1 MPKKLLSAIL
11 CLGLGLCFAAGCS
24 QSSPDTTPTTDTNDP
39 QATVEIPAPS
49 DTPSPT
55 PMSQRG
61 DYATKSSPL
70 PFGELGTLDGITW
83 NLPDVPYVFDLTLT
97 DVRQGADAETA
108 LQEGSM
114 DLPDLASDEE
124 YFLARVKVN
133 LTKCKDADAV
143 LDFSTLSFSFVQED
157 ATTVYECP
165 VLTQNTDPS
174 LTQFREGGYIE
185 TTLVGKA
192 KKGSTPTLVFQPQW
206 DNGFWMATK

>member
-1 MPKKLLSAIL
+1 MPKKFLSAAL
-11 CLGLGLCFAAGCS
+11 CFGLVCCFAAGCS
-24 QSSPDTTPTTDTNDP
+24 QTAPDATPTTDTNDP
-39 QATVEIPAPS
+39 QVTADMPAPS

-61 DYATKSSPL
+61 DYATKAAPL
-70 PFGELGTLDGITW
+70 PFGEMGTLDGITW
-83 NLPDVPYVFDLTLT
+83 ELADVPYVFDLTVT
-97 DVRQGADAETA
+97 DVKQGAEAEAA

-114 DLPDLASDEE
+114 ELPTLASDEE

-157 ATTVYECP
+157 GSTIYECP
-165 VLTQNTDPS
+165 VLAQNADPS
-174 LTQFREGGYIE
+174 LTQFREGGYVE

-192 KKGSTPTLVFQPQW
+192 KKGSTPMLVFQPQW
-206 DNGFWMATK
+206 DNGFWMAAQ